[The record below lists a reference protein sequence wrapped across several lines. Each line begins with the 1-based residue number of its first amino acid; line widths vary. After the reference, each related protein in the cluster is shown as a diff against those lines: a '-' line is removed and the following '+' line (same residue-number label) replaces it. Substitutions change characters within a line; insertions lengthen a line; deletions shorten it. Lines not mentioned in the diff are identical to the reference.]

1 MKSFIK
7 WAGSKYRIIEKIKPY
22 FPAAHRLIE
31 PFVGS
36 AAVFLNTTYPSYLL
50 ADTNHDLIHLYQ
62 YLKKDGRIFINYCRS
77 FFRPEFNDPEAFYHL
92 RSVFNNSN
100 NSRKRAALLLYL
112 NKHCFNGLAR
122 FNQKGQFN
130 TPFSPYKQPYFPE
143 KEMLF
148 FYQKAQYVTLL
159 HADFHET
166 LNQVRSGDVVYCDPP
181 YVSLSKTANFNGY
194 TAQGF
199 SPRQQIQLANIAKQ
213 LAEQGIPVVISNHDT
228 EFTRHIYQDALLLN
242 FFVQRN
248 ISGKNTGRKKV
259 AEILAIFNKSLASK
273 HLPD

>member
-7 WAGSKYRIIEKIKPY
+7 WTGSKYRIIEKIKPY

-31 PFVGS
+31 PFVDS
-36 AAVFLNTTYPSYLL
+36 AAVFLNTTYASYLL

-122 FNQKGQFN
+122 LIKKDNLIRLLALTNNLISLKKKCFSFIKKHSTSPCY
-130 TPFSPYKQPYFPE
+130 TPIF
-143 KEMLF
+143 M
-148 FYQKAQYVTLL
+148 
-159 HADFHET
+159 
-166 LNQVRSGDVVYCDPP
+166 
-181 YVSLSKTANFNGY
+181 
-194 TAQGF
+194 
-199 SPRQQIQLANIAKQ
+199 
-213 LAEQGIPVVISNHDT
+213 
-228 EFTRHIYQDALLLN
+228 RH
-242 FFVQRN
+242 
-248 ISGKNTGRKKV
+248 
-259 AEILAIFNKSLASK
+259 
-273 HLPD
+273 